1 MQTIRISEPL
11 RAFAPPSHI
20 DALLDDYG
28 NEINNYSAANF
39 CNGASTVHIC
49 TQVASGGNSQDPSW
63 YKLPAFQ
70 ECVWYQ
76 QRETNSVVTT
86 KMVYFAFSLARNWQ
100 ADSLRLFHFLPAA
113 RAAAIA
119 TNHFR
124 FTWDDW
130 VLAFRGLAVSYGA
143 MYCTAFQEVF
153 QLMHSTVCNERTG
166 HSFSYEFLESYTI
179 DMFYRFTAAAR
190 NPRLPTILPGTTVEI
205 LPIHLTP
212 ETWAKAFYVGFEAL
226 VRLFDNPLS
235 YQTWLLRRAG
245 ELPYPNPAHRPARST
260 HSPRSSE
267 QLTQQR
273 KDRPARPLP
282 ALYLPTPT
290 GGSASGRARG
300 PGTQQPPKLCF
311 MSFLRQY
318 KVNLKSTNT
327 LPKKCEASCK
337 RLHYANLPREFP
349 KSTALEIAKVTSLV
363 TEEARAPL
371 LAAIAADP
379 KLK

>member
-1 MQTIRISEPL
+1 
-11 RAFAPPSHI
+11 
-20 DALLDDYG
+20 
-28 NEINNYSAANF
+28 
-39 CNGASTVHIC
+39 
-49 TQVASGGNSQDPSW
+49 
-63 YKLPAFQ
+63 
-70 ECVWYQ
+70 
-76 QRETNSVVTT
+76 
-86 KMVYFAFSLARNWQ
+86 
-100 ADSLRLFHFLPAA
+100 
-113 RAAAIA
+113 
-119 TNHFR
+119 
-124 FTWDDW
+124 
-130 VLAFRGLAVSYGA
+130 
-143 MYCTAFQEVF
+143 
-153 QLMHSTVCNERTG
+153 MHSTVCNERTG

-190 NPRLPTILPGTTVEI
+190 NPRLPTILPGTTTEI

-212 ETWAKAFYVGFEAL
+212 ETWAKAFYVGLEAL

-245 ELPYPNPAHRPARST
+245 ELPYPNSAHRPARST
-260 HSPRSSE
+260 HSPRSSK
-267 QLTQQR
+267 QPTQQR

-290 GGSASGRARG
+290 GGSASGRAHG

-337 RLHYANLPREFP
+337 RLHYANLPREFL

-363 TEEARAPL
+363 TEEARASL